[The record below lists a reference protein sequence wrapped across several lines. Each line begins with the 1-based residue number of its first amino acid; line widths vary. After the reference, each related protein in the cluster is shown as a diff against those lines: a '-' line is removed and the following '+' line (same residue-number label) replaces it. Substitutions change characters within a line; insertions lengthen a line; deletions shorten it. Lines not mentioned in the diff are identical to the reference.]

1 MIFIPLTHVKGVK
14 KRGDDY
20 KELKDCIGHQMVEH
34 TLKLFPELRDK
45 IDYVEIGEFNF
56 ILNIREVNLTL
67 F

>member
-1 MIFIPLTHVKGVK
+1 MI
-14 KRGDDY
+14 
-20 KELKDCIGHQMVEH
+20 EH